1 MLKQGR
7 ENEAS
12 LGSAD
17 AEVVAGLSLDCHLS
31 RSLAVAKRLDNVCLL
46 LHGQYVILHGSS
58 KVGKNS
64 SLPADRERRILDR
77 LGRDGQV
84 NATALAEEFS
94 TSEDTIRR
102 DLRELAA
109 RGLCQRVYG
118 GAVVISPASTP
129 IAVRVGE
136 SNDRKEALGRTLA
149 TLLRPKQ
156 FVYID
161 AGSTNLAF
169 ARVLPNDLP
178 ITIATHD
185 PAIAA
190 VVMGKSAIK
199 LLLIGGSVN
208 REVGAALG
216 GRAMREVAGMRPDL
230 LILGVCSIHAS
241 EGLGA
246 FDADDAEMKKTL
258 IQTAGS
264 VAVAVLN
271 EKLQSVAAHKV
282 SEVDSIA
289 DVVVESDAPASGV
302 MPLSQKG
309 LRLQWAAPAAH

>member
-1 MLKQGR
+1 MI
-7 ENEAS
+7 
-12 LGSAD
+12 
-17 AEVVAGLSLDCHLS
+17 V
-31 RSLAVAKRLDNVCLL
+31 
-46 LHGQYVILHGSS
+46 HGSG
-58 KVGKNS
+58 KVGRNS
-64 SLPADRERRILDR
+64 SLPADRERRILHR

-84 NATALAEEFS
+84 NATTLAEEFS

-102 DLRELAA
+102 DLRDLAA

-118 GAVVISPASTP
+118 GAIVISPASTP
-129 IAVRVGE
+129 ITVRKGE

-169 ARVLPNDLP
+169 ARVLSHDLP
-178 ITIATHD
+178 LTIATHD

-190 VVMGKSAIK
+190 CVMGNSAIK

-230 LILGVCSIHAS
+230 LVLGVCSIHAN
-241 EGLGA
+241 EGVGA
-246 FDADDAEMKKTL
+246 FDAEDAEMKRTL
-258 IQTAGS
+258 IRTAGS

-271 EKLQSVAAHKV
+271 EKIETVAAHKV
-282 SEVDSIA
+282 SEIGAVA
-289 DVVVESDAPASGV
+289 DVVVEADAPASA
-302 MPLSQKG
+302 MTALSEKG
-309 LRLQWAAPAAH
+309 LRLHKAAPATY

>member
-1 MLKQGR
+1 M
-7 ENEAS
+7 
-12 LGSAD
+12 
-17 AEVVAGLSLDCHLS
+17 
-31 RSLAVAKRLDNVCLL
+31 L
-46 LHGQYVILHGSS
+46 LHGQCMVVHGSR

-77 LGRDGQV
+77 LSRDGQV
-84 NATALAEEFS
+84 NATAFAEEFS

-169 ARVLPNDLP
+169 ARGLSHELRLTV
-178 ITIATHD
+178 ATHD

-190 VVMGKSAIK
+190 CLVGNPAIK
-199 LLLIGGSVN
+199 LLLVGGSIN

-216 GRAMREVAGMRPDL
+216 GRAMQEVAGMRPDL
-230 LILGVCSIHAS
+230 LVLGVCSVHAH

-246 FDADDAEMKKTL
+246 FDADDAEMKRTL
-258 IQTAGS
+258 IQKAGS

-271 EKLQSVAAHKV
+271 EKLGSVAAHRV
-282 SEVDSIA
+282 SEIDSIA
-289 DVVVESDAPASGV
+289 DVVVEVDAPCSA
-302 MPLSQKG
+302 MTALSEKG
-309 LRLQWAAPAAH
+309 LRLHKAAPATH

>member
-1 MLKQGR
+1 MR
-7 ENEAS
+7 
-12 LGSAD
+12 D
-17 AEVVAGLSLDCHLS
+17 YS
-31 RSLAVAKRLDNVCLL
+31 R
-46 LHGQYVILHGSS
+46 
-58 KVGKNS
+58 VGKNS

-77 LGRDGQV
+77 LSRDGQV
-84 NATALAEEFS
+84 NSTVLAEEFS

-118 GAVVISPASTP
+118 GAVVTSTASTP

-136 SNDRKEALGRTLA
+136 SNNRKEALGRTLG

-169 ARVLPNDLP
+169 ARMLSHDLP
-178 ITIATHD
+178 LTVATHD

-190 VVMGKSAIK
+190 CVMGKAAIK

-230 LILGVCSIHAS
+230 LVLGLCSIHAN

-246 FDADDAEMKKTL
+246 FDAEDAEMKSAL
-258 IQTAGS
+258 IATAGS

-271 EKLQSVAAHKV
+271 EKLESVAAHKV
-282 SEVDSIA
+282 SEIDSIS
-289 DVVVESDAPASGV
+289 DVVVEADAPPSATTA
-302 MPLSQKG
+302 LSEKG
-309 LRLQWAAPAAH
+309 LRLHKAAPATQENIESVPKSGDSRPAQPARR

>member
-1 MLKQGR
+1 VNLH
-7 ENEAS
+7 
-12 LGSAD
+12 
-17 AEVVAGLSLDCHLS
+17 VYS
-31 RSLAVAKRLDNVCLL
+31 R
-46 LHGQYVILHGSS
+46 
-58 KVGKNS
+58 VGKNS
-64 SLPADRERRILDR
+64 ALPADRERRILDR
-77 LGRDGQV
+77 LSRDGQV

-118 GAVVISPASTP
+118 GAVVTSTASTP

-136 SNDRKEALGRTLA
+136 SIPRKEALGRTLA

-169 ARVLPNDLP
+169 ARVLPRDLP
-178 ITIATHD
+178 ITVATHD

-190 VVMGKSAIK
+190 CVMEKTAIK

-216 GRAMREVAGMRPDL
+216 GRAMREVASMRPDL
-230 LILGVCSIHAS
+230 LILGLCSIHAN

-246 FDADDAEMKKTL
+246 FDAEDAEMKRAL
-258 IQTAGS
+258 IETAGS

-271 EKLQSVAAHKV
+271 EKLESVAAHKV
-282 SEVDSIA
+282 SEIDSIA
-289 DVVVESDAPASGV
+289 DVVVEADAPIIGITA
-302 MPLSQKG
+302 LTEKG
-309 LRLQWAAPAAH
+309 LQLHKAAPAMH

>member
-1 MLKQGR
+1 MIMR
-7 ENEAS
+7 
-12 LGSAD
+12 GS
-17 AEVVAGLSLDCHLS
+17 V
-31 RSLAVAKRLDNVCLL
+31 R
-46 LHGQYVILHGSS
+46 
-58 KVGKNS
+58 VGKNS

-77 LGRDGQV
+77 LTRDGQV

-109 RGLCQRVYG
+109 RGFCQRVYG

-129 IAVRVGE
+129 IAVRMGE
-136 SNDRKEALGRTLA
+136 SNDRKEALGRALA
-149 TLLRPKQ
+149 ALLRPKQ

-169 ARVLPNDLP
+169 ARVLSNDISL
-178 ITIATHD
+178 TVATHD

-190 VVMGKSAIK
+190 SVLGKAGIK
-199 LLLIGGSVN
+199 LLLIGGTVN

-230 LILGVCSIHAS
+230 LVLGVCSIHAN

-246 FDADDAEMKKTL
+246 FDAEDAEMKRTL

-271 EKLQSVAAHKV
+271 EKLESVAAHKV
-282 SEVDSIA
+282 SGIDSIA
-289 DVVVESDAPASGV
+289 DVVVEADAPRAA
-302 MPLSQKG
+302 MMALSEKG
-309 LRLQWAAPAAH
+309 LRLHKAVPATHREIAITLPIKGLAPPNRQGRLS

>member
-1 MLKQGR
+1 MVMHARSNLGR
-7 ENEAS
+7 S
-12 LGSAD
+12 
-17 AEVVAGLSLDCHLS
+17 
-31 RSLAVAKRLDNVCLL
+31 
-46 LHGQYVILHGSS
+46 
-58 KVGKNS
+58 S
-64 SLPADRERRILDR
+64 SLPANRERRILDR

-84 NATALAEEFS
+84 SSTALAEEFS

-118 GAVVISPASTP
+118 GAVVTSPASTS
-129 IAVRVGE
+129 ISVRLGE
-136 SNDRKEALGRTLA
+136 SHERKEALGRMLA

-169 ARVLPNDLP
+169 ARALSHDLSL
-178 ITIATHD
+178 TVATHD

-190 VVMGKSAIK
+190 CLLDKPAIK

-216 GRAMREVAGMRPDL
+216 GKTMLEAAAMRPDL
-230 LILGVCSIHAS
+230 LILGVCSLHTN
-241 EGLGA
+241 EGAGA
-246 FDADDAEMKKTL
+246 FDADDAEMKRTL
-258 IQTAGS
+258 IHTAGS

-271 EKLQSVAAHKV
+271 EKLKSVAAHKV
-282 SEVDSIA
+282 AEIDAIA
-289 DVVVESDAPASGV
+289 DVVIEADAPASVLTTLSSKGV
-302 MPLSQKG
+302 
-309 LRLQWAAPAAH
+309 RLHTAAPQPQNSNHASISRD

>member
-1 MLKQGR
+1 MIMR
-7 ENEAS
+7 
-12 LGSAD
+12 GS
-17 AEVVAGLSLDCHLS
+17 V
-31 RSLAVAKRLDNVCLL
+31 R
-46 LHGQYVILHGSS
+46 
-58 KVGKNS
+58 VGKNS

-77 LGRDGQV
+77 LTRDGQV

-109 RGLCQRVYG
+109 RGFCQRVYG

-136 SNDRKEALGRTLA
+136 SNDRKEALGRALA
-149 TLLRPKQ
+149 ALLRPKQ

-169 ARVLPNDLP
+169 ARVLSNDISL
-178 ITIATHD
+178 TVATHD

-190 VVMGKSAIK
+190 SVLGKAGIK
-199 LLLIGGSVN
+199 LLLIGGTVN

-230 LILGVCSIHAS
+230 LVLGVCSIHAN

-246 FDADDAEMKKTL
+246 FDAEDAEMKRTL

-271 EKLQSVAAHKV
+271 EKLESVAAHKV
-282 SEVDSIA
+282 SGIDSIA
-289 DVVVESDAPASGV
+289 DVVVEADAPRAA
-302 MPLSQKG
+302 MMALSEKG
-309 LRLQWAAPAAH
+309 LRLHKAVPATHREIAITLPIKGLAPPNRQGRLS

>member
-1 MLKQGR
+1 M
-7 ENEAS
+7 
-12 LGSAD
+12 
-17 AEVVAGLSLDCHLS
+17 
-31 RSLAVAKRLDNVCLL
+31 
-46 LHGQYVILHGSS
+46 LHGQCVIMHGLI

-64 SLPADRERRILDR
+64 YLPADRERRILDR
-77 LGRDGQV
+77 LSRDGQV
-84 NATALAEEFS
+84 NGTALAEEFS

-118 GAVVISPASTP
+118 GAIVTSPASTP

-136 SNDRKEALGRTLA
+136 SNDRKEALGRALA
-149 TLLRPKQ
+149 ALLRPKQ

-169 ARVLPNDLP
+169 ARVLSNDISL
-178 ITIATHD
+178 TVATHD

-190 VVMGKSAIK
+190 SVLGKAGIK
-199 LLLIGGSVN
+199 LLLIGGTVN

-230 LILGVCSIHAS
+230 LVLGVCSIHAN

-246 FDADDAEMKKTL
+246 FDAEDAEMKRTL

-271 EKLQSVAAHKV
+271 EKLESVAAHKV
-282 SEVDSIA
+282 SGIDSIA
-289 DVVVESDAPASGV
+289 DVVVEADAPRAA
-302 MPLSQKG
+302 MMALSEKG
-309 LRLQWAAPAAH
+309 LRLHKAVPATHREIAITLPIKGLAPPNRQGRLS